1 MGPLGAHNDKARWGG
16 DHAAVRETWQPV
28 IHVPASS
35 SRTAQGE
42 RPGSA
47 SATDKRAGTRS
58 RDSSFLPST
67 QNNSRAFDP
76 EMHITLNSRTRDAL
90 SLPTPRFLRYRK
102 EGCPTRIS
110 PSLFHRLPS
119 HPPSRGRTR
128 LSRLF
133 TLEFS
138 SCRSP
143 FSPTSRLAADSHSPL
158 LASLACQPARAA
170 IRHRLTL
177 RRTHTTPTCRPLH
190 PTIRIAMCLVAS

>member
-1 MGPLGAHNDKARWGG
+1 MDKARWGR
-16 DHAAVRETWQPV
+16 DHAVVRETWQPV

-119 HPPSRGRTR
+119 HPPSRRRSR

-143 FSPTSRLAADSHSPL
+143 SLPPQDWPPTLIRLCWPP
-158 LASLACQPARAA
+158 SLANLRAPPYVTA
-170 IRHRLTL
+170 GPCVELTL
-177 RRTHTTPTCRPLH
+177 HQPVDLSTRRSGLPC
-190 PTIRIAMCLVAS
+190 ASWPREAQL